1 MRRGGRNGAKY
12 WADILPTTLF
22 NRCCCHSFA
31 QRQVVD
37 QRAGSFDIEYRTMG
51 NALGFSSTPFLLVL
65 IVNMLFCG
73 RGFRLTKGASTI
85 RAALSSSSSSSSRHY
100 ASVENEPVLAPTTAV
115 GIARSFITNIID
127 DDKAKSVNGGRV
139 VTRFPPEPNGYLH
152 LGHAKSI
159 NFNFGV
165 AKAYA
170 GVTNMRLDDTNPAKE
185 NMEYVQSILE
195 DVNWLITGELNPA
208 SPPWDG
214 KVRHASDYFSTLY
227 DCAEF
232 LIINGHAYIEEL
244 SAADMKEYRGTL
256 TSAGK
261 NSPFRD
267 RSIDENLQIF
277 RSSCKTCPSLGCA
290 PPSFACAVRV
300 PCWLLVCALFE
311 PCVRLA

>member
-1 MRRGGRNGAKY
+1 MG
-12 WADILPTTLF
+12 
-22 NRCCCHSFA
+22 
-31 QRQVVD
+31 
-37 QRAGSFDIEYRTMG
+37 G
-51 NALGFSSTPFLLVL
+51 NAFSSLVL
-65 IVNMLFCG
+65 ISTMLLTSG
-73 RGFRLTKGASTI
+73 RGFRLTSNAYASTSTAFS
-85 RAALSSSSSSSSRHY
+85 RALSSSSRTRHC
-100 ASVENEPVLAPTTAV
+100 ASVESTPETTTSNTALSTTAV

-127 DDKAKSVNGGRV
+127 DDRAKSVNGGRV

-185 NMEYVQSILE
+185 DMEYVQSILE
-195 DVNWLITGELNPA
+195 DVNWLITGETNPV

-227 DCAEF
+227 DCAEY
-232 LIINGHAYIEEL
+232 LIVNGLAYIEEL

-256 TSAGK
+256 TSPGK

-267 RSIDENLQIF
+267 RSIEENMQIF
-277 RSSCKTCPSLGCA
+277 RDMKVEGGDVLIQK
-290 PPSFACAVRV
+290 
-300 PCWLLVCALFE
+300 
-311 PCVRLA
+311 